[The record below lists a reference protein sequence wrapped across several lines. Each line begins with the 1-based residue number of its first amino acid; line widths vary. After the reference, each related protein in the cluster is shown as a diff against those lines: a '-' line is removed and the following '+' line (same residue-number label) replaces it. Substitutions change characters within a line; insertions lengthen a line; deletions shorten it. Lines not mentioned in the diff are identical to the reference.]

1 MSKPTNTHWH
11 TTFIDTLHATG
22 SVVQAARAAGITPR
36 TAYRH
41 RRQNAHFRE
50 AWWAALG
57 AEPEDDPAPP
67 SDPQPESTFDDPPL
81 DDPPGWPPADIVEA
95 LEREAWR
102 RAVEGYDYP
111 VTYGGEITETYHKYS
126 DTLLVFL
133 LKAYCPEKY
142 VRPGEG
148 DDEDG
153 GPVIFRVI
161 YDDE

>member
-1 MSKPTNTHWH
+1 MAKPTNTDWH
-11 TTFIDTLHATG
+11 TTFIDALHATG
-22 SVVQAARAAGITPR
+22 SVAQSARAAGVSVR

-41 RRQNAHFRE
+41 RKQNALFQA
-50 AWWAALG
+50 AWIEALG
-57 AEPEDDPAPP
+57 AEAA
-67 SDPQPESTFDDPPL
+67 ESESADPPPG
-81 DDPPGWPPADIVEA
+81 DPPPWPPADIVEA

-111 VTYGGEITETYHKYS
+111 VTYGGQITETYHKYS
-126 DTLLVFL
+126 DTLLIFL

-148 DDEDG
+148 DDQDD
-153 GPVIFRVI
+153 GPVTFHVV